1 VARRLIALFEFWV
14 VGRGEIMESD
24 IKSQIKKMIADRL
37 FLEVEPEEIADNAPL
52 METYGIDSVALF
64 ELVVGL
70 EDEFGVVMEDADF
83 QIDTFK
89 TVDSIAAFVEEK
101 QAS

>member
-1 VARRLIALFEFWV
+1 MTNLRP
-14 VGRGEIMESD
+14 
-24 IKSQIKKMIADRL
+24 KIKKMIVERL
-37 FLEVEPEEIADNAPL
+37 FLNIAPEKIGDDVPL
-52 METYGIDSVALF
+52 METYDIDSVALF

-89 TVDSIAAFVEEK
+89 NVNSIAAFVQAK
-101 QAS
+101 QG

>member
-1 VARRLIALFEFWV
+1 MA
-14 VGRGEIMESD
+14 D
-24 IKSQIKKMIADRL
+24 NKSQIKKMIVERL
-37 FLEVEPEEIADNAPL
+37 FLDVEPDDIGDDAPL

-70 EDEFGVVMEDADF
+70 EDEFGVVMEDVDF

-89 TVDSIAAFVEEK
+89 TVNSINTFVEEK
-101 QAS
+101 QAV

>member
-1 VARRLIALFEFWV
+1 MASASERTL
-14 VGRGEIMESD
+14 
-24 IKSQIKKMIADRL
+24 QIKKMIVERL
-37 FLEVEPEEIADNAPL
+37 FLDVEPQDIADDAPL

-70 EDEFGVVMEDADF
+70 EDEFGVVMEDVDF

-89 TVDSIAAFVEEK
+89 TVNSIAAFIEQKEGE
-101 QAS
+101 AA

>member
-1 VARRLIALFEFWV
+1 
-14 VGRGEIMESD
+14 MESD

-37 FLEVEPEEIADNAPL
+37 FLEVEPDEIADNAPL

-70 EDEFGVVMEDADF
+70 EDEFGVVMEDVDF

>member
-1 VARRLIALFEFWV
+1 MDDL
-14 VGRGEIMESD
+14 
-24 IKSQIKKMIADRL
+24 KSQIKKMIVERL
-37 FLEVEPEEIADNAPL
+37 FLNVDPAKIGDDAPL

-64 ELVVGL
+64 ELVIGL
-70 EDEFGVVMEDADF
+70 EEDFGVTMEDVDF

-89 TVDSIAAFVEEK
+89 TVNSIAAFVEEK